1 MKAVAQ
7 KCAAAFL
14 CFNYVGAEKNLVAE
28 YKYDAWGNHRVYTSG
43 GIDITE
49 NLSYNNSI
57 AKLNPFRYRGY
68 YYDTE
73 TGLYYLNSRYYDP
86 SIGRFINADDIS
98 YIQPTDIN
106 GLNLFAYCGN
116 NPVMYVDPYGHEWW
130 HWLIGGL
137 IVIGLATLT
146 CFSAGSFLGGMFAI
160 GLAANGVVSSALA
173 TSILAYATV
182 GAASVYVASA
192 IVAGLGS
199 LELWITGGSFQDGL
213 NVFAAY
219 GENAMWSTAFG
230 GMIGAF
236 GGYLSYK
243 QQAIT
248 HSWTTERKRY
258 WINQSNNPKS
268 QWYGNS
274 RAAKGY
280 APIVDGYPVQLHHTM
295 GRGGANFYYYV
306 EMTRSQHI
314 QYHQIYGYKNFS
326 SYTAN
331 INFWSL
337 LF

>member
-1 MKAVAQ
+1 M
-7 KCAAAFL
+7 
-14 CFNYVGAEKNLVAE
+14 
-28 YKYDAWGNHRVYTSG
+28 YDEES
-43 GIDITE
+43 
-49 NLSYNNSI
+49 
-57 AKLNPFRYRGY
+57 
-68 YYDTE
+68 
-73 TGLYYLNSRYYDP
+73 GLYYLESRYYDP
-86 SIGRFINADDIS
+86 VTGRFVNADGYVS
-98 YIQPTDIN
+98 TGT
-106 GLNLFAYCGN
+106 GLMGHNMFAYCNN

-160 GLAANGVVSSALA
+160 GLAANGVVSSTLA

-243 QQAIT
+243 QQVIT

-258 WINQSNNPKS
+258 WINQADSVVCS
-268 QWYGNS
+268 GVSLLSMSATSLSFWLCLFAS
-274 RAAKGY
+274 
-280 APIVDGYPVQLHHTM
+280 L
-295 GRGGANFYYYV
+295 
-306 EMTRSQHI
+306 
-314 QYHQIYGYKNFS
+314 
-326 SYTAN
+326 AN
-331 INFWSL
+331 IL
-337 LF
+337 LFKSADVF